1 MPPVPPVLPPLPP
14 PPPPFVEPYS
24 AGTAAAASVTQLS
37 EEDFTAKY
45 GDTEV
50 TLTIQCPAD
59 ESLDTELRGTSLSL
73 TVPAGVRATVRDLK
87 DALMPLLHGM
97 PPNKQQLRDTARG
110 FLKDTNTLAYYNLS
124 SGAVLEL
131 VPRKRGR

>member
-14 PPPPFVEPYS
+14 PPPPYVEQPYT
-24 AGTAAAASVTQLS
+24 TAAAATQLS
-37 EEDFTAKY
+37 EEEFAAQH
-45 GDTEV
+45 GDSEV

-59 ESLDTELRGTSLSL
+59 ESLDTELRGTAL
-73 TVPAGVRATVRDLK
+73 TVTLPTGVRASIRDLK
-87 DALMPLLHGM
+87 DALMPLLHGL
-97 PPNKQQLRDTARG
+97 PPNKQQLRDAARG
-110 FLKDTNTLAYYNLS
+110 FLKDTNTLAHYNLS